1 MIIIKLSGGIGN
13 QMFQYAAGY
22 SLARRNRT
30 ELLLDLSSYSKNS
43 IHNGYELFKVFS
55 IETSEATNKELE
67 SIIGLR
73 SNRLFYK
80 LIEKYPL
87 KILCGNNFYIQPFFH
102 FDPSFDLVKENSL
115 LTGYFQSE
123 KYFLRYRKSIS
134 RIYAQCN
141 KLNNLK
147 GMNKKHLHKILN
159 SNSISIHVRRGDYL
173 TNIAAFNVHGVCSS
187 SYYIHAI
194 SHLKSLM
201 KNLKFFVFSDDVVYS
216 RLIFKGLSNIT
227 YIENNIAEH
236 SYLDMF
242 LMSACKHNII
252 ANSTF
257 SWWAAWLNKNQ
268 NKVVIAPRKWFKSSK
283 YTTTDLFPSDWILI
297 DE

>member
-1 MIIIKLSGGIGN
+1 MGC
-13 QMFQYAAGY
+13 
-22 SLARRNRT
+22 
-30 ELLLDLSSYSKNS
+30 
-43 IHNGYELFKVFS
+43 
-55 IETSEATNKELE
+55 
-67 SIIGLR
+67 
-73 SNRLFYK
+73 
-80 LIEKYPL
+80 
-87 KILCGNNFYIQPFFH
+87 LCQPFHLFRI
-102 FDPSFDLVKENSL
+102 VK
-115 LTGYFQSE
+115 
-123 KYFLRYRKSIS
+123 
-134 RIYAQCN
+134 
-141 KLNNLK
+141 LK
-147 GMNKKHLHKILN
+147 
-159 SNSISIHVRRGDYL
+159 
-173 TNIAAFNVHGVCSS
+173 FW
-187 SYYIHAI
+187 
-194 SHLKSLM
+194 LKSLM